1 MTDFQH
7 SLRLLLADRDTPETR
22 AFYEKLLGYIDRRA
36 HMVWRSCY
44 RDLLSEAQV
53 EEAVAEVLKRL
64 ITGALASFRGET
76 INELFGFVRTIT
88 DRCVWR
94 LAQKAIRERE
104 VLEGDGGEAALGW
117 FGTVRHPEE
126 IVEVIPEVSLSETD
140 QGFLVAL
147 LEAESKVEYSR
158 RHGVSRAAVTQRV
171 QRIRRR
177 IERLEPQERHTVDA
191 WLSMQARAHIARTP
205 EG

>member
-1 MTDFQH
+1 MTDFRR
-7 SLRLLLADRDTPETR
+7 SLRLLLADRHTPETR
-22 AFYEKLLGYIDRRA
+22 AFYERLLGYIDRRA
-36 HMVWRSCY
+36 RLVWRSCY

-76 INELFGFVRTIT
+76 INELFAFVRTIT

-94 LAQKAIRERE
+94 LAQRAIRERD
-104 VLEGDGGEAALGW
+104 VLKGEGAEAALGW
-117 FGTVRHPEE
+117 FGTVRHPEDL
-126 IVEVIPEVSLSETD
+126 VEVIPGVALSEID
-140 QGFLVAL
+140 QGFILAL

-171 QRIRRR
+171 QRIKRR
-177 IERLEPQERHTVDA
+177 IARLDPQERTAVDA
-191 WLSMQARAHIARTP
+191 WLSIQDRAHIARTP
-205 EG
+205 RG